1 MTAKVGFPTLR
12 LVRYRIED
20 LELGNLLPGEMIELA
35 RRTIYKK
42 LFHD

>member
-20 LELGNLLPGEMIELA
+20 IELGNLQPGEMLELPES
-35 RRTIYKK
+35 TIYKK
-42 LFHD
+42 LFHE